1 MEAMRIFYALTVHAA
16 NKRLVSLPITLASS
30 PPDALDA
37 VFSLQA
43 FACIKDLFPPPNR
56 SKQLLG
62 RHMNKV
68 IMKKI

>member
-37 VFSLQA
+37 GLGVSILF
-43 FACIKDLFPPPNR
+43 CI
-56 SKQLLG
+56 LLLCVG
-62 RHMNKV
+62 TTQIFFGLKWFV
-68 IMKKI
+68 VTC